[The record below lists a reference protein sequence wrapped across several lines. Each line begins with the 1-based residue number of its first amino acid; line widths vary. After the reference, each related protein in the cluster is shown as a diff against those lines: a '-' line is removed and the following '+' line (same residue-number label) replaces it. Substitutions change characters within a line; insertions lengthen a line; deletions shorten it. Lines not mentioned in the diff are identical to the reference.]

1 VRQIKENK
9 NSPSW
14 TTTKRKTHRPKQK
27 NQNKNLQFG
36 LEPTPP
42 ARERTINPTASAT
55 LRTVGQVCLVA
66 QVTDAN
72 VAVRSLALLGDEV
85 LP

>member
-1 VRQIKENK
+1 VRQTKENK

-36 LEPTPP
+36 LEANDPLTSSLGKTP
-42 ARERTINPTASAT
+42 A
-55 LRTVGQVCLVA
+55 
-66 QVTDAN
+66 
-72 VAVRSLALLGDEV
+72 GDEPCDIF
-85 LP
+85 LPSGEYKVFPLEKHLP